1 MTVAIDDVKRILVV
15 GAGQMGAQIAMQAA
29 LHGYAVTLND
39 LSAAILDKA
48 MAGNRGHL
56 DRRVAKG
63 QMSQAEMD
71 QAVRRVRL
79 EPDLDRAAADADFVV
94 EAIVERLE
102 PKQECF
108 ARLDRAAPR
117 HAILATNSS
126 TLGNSLLAPSTTRPA
141 QCVNMHFF
149 FPPLVMRL
157 VEVVKGQWTSEA
169 TLDTTAE
176 LVRRIGREPVV
187 LRKELPGFLVNRIL
201 RALGNEAY
209 YLLEQGVAPFW
220 EIDKAVELG
229 LNFPMGPFR
238 LGDLS
243 GLDIGYNARLET
255 FATTK
260 DPKDRPP
267 AELEKRVKRGDLGR
281 KTGKGFY
288 DYRETPPAPV
298 RD

>member
-1 MTVAIDDVKRILVV
+1 MTIDDVKRIAVI
-15 GAGQMGAQIAMQAA
+15 GAGQMGSQIAMQSA
-29 LHGYAVTLND
+29 LHGYPVTLSD

-56 DRRVAKG
+56 ERRVAKA
-63 QMSQAEMD
+63 QMTRDAMET
-71 QAVRRVRL
+71 ALGRVRI
-79 EPDLDRAAADADFVV
+79 EPDLERAVRDADFVV

-102 PKQECF
+102 PKKECF
-108 ARLDRAAPR
+108 ARLDRAAPG

-126 TLGNSLLAPSTTRPA
+126 TLGNSLIAPATRRPEK
-141 QCVNMHFF
+141 CVNMHFF

-157 VEVVKGQWTSEA
+157 VEVVKGQWTSEE
-169 TLDTTAE
+169 TLEVTAE
-176 LVRRIGREPVV
+176 LTRRIGREPVV

-209 YLLEQGVAPFW
+209 SLLEQGVAPFW

-255 FATTK
+255 YEHTK

-267 AELEKRVKRGDLGR
+267 RELARRVERGDLGR
-281 KTGKGFY
+281 KTGRGYY
-288 DYRETPPAPV
+288 DYSKNPPEPI

>member
-1 MTVAIDDVKRILVV
+1 MTVDDVKRILVV
-15 GAGQMGAQIAMQAA
+15 GAGQMGSQIAMQAA

-39 LSAAILDKA
+39 VAGAILDKA

-56 DRRVAKG
+56 ERRVSKG
-63 QMSQAEMD
+63 QMTKEAMEV
-71 QAVRRVRL
+71 AVGRVRL
-79 EPDLDRAAADADFVV
+79 EADLEQAGRDADFVV

-102 PKQECF
+102 PKKECF
-108 ARLDRAAPR
+108 GRLDRICPP

-126 TLGNSLLAPSTTRPA
+126 TLGNSLLAPATRRPEK
-141 QCVNMHFF
+141 CVNMHFF
-149 FPPLVMRL
+149 YPPLVMRL
-157 VEVVKGQWTSEA
+157 VEVVKGQGTSEE
-169 TLDTTAE
+169 TLTVTAE
-176 LVRRIGREPVV
+176 VTRRIGREPVV

-209 YLLEQGVAPFW
+209 SLLEQGVAPFW

-255 FATTK
+255 FAHTK

-267 AELEKRVKRGDLGR
+267 RELAKRVERGDLGR
-281 KTGKGFY
+281 KTGRGFY
-288 DYRETPPAPV
+288 DYGKNPPEPIP
-298 RD
+298 D

>member
-1 MTVAIDDVKRILVV
+1 MLAIDDVKRILVV

-39 LSAAILDKA
+39 LSADILAKA

-71 QAVRRVRL
+71 AAVGRVRL
-79 EPDLDRAAADADFVV
+79 EPDLDRAAQDADFVI

-102 PKQECF
+102 PKKECF
-108 ARLDRAAPR
+108 ARLDRVAPR

-126 TLGNSLLAPSTTRPA
+126 TLGNSLLAPATTRPA

-169 TLDTTAE
+169 VLDTTAE

-255 FATTK
+255 YEVTK
-260 DPKDRPP
+260 DPNDRPP
-267 AELEKRVKRGDLGR
+267 RELEKRVKRGDLGR
-281 KTGKGFY
+281 KTGRGFY
-288 DYRETPPAPV
+288 DYSTDPPKPIL
-298 RD
+298 D